1 MLLSRVRKRFTK
13 TKENV
18 CEDDKARRGKGTS
31 SKTTLL
37 TSSFTSSKTILP
49 LLLLCFSSFFFPL
62 CVRRKEEDEVRES
75 HTYVMSVGLLLR
87 ERTTRCSVTFS
98 LSLSCAR
105 RTNDAHTFTNNTF
118 YYHETTTLV
127 KIIQRK
133 SKRKKLGNARK
144 PRKRPRRTT
153 REPPRKAQGRFGW
166 RKVYN
171 YYSSSF
177 WLCLV

>member
-1 MLLSRVRKRFTK
+1 
-13 TKENV
+13 
-18 CEDDKARRGKGTS
+18 
-31 SKTTLL
+31 
-37 TSSFTSSKTILP
+37 
-49 LLLLCFSSFFFPL
+49 
-62 CVRRKEEDEVRES
+62 
-75 HTYVMSVGLLLR
+75 MSVGLLLR

-144 PRKRPRRTT
+144 PRKRPRNARTT

-166 RKVYN
+166 RKVYTLLLFFFLRGFFDDDF
-171 YYSSSF
+171 SSSSRF
-177 WLCLV
+177 GRTETRKRDGDQVSEREERLDELSDRN